1 MGFEPTRAEPN
12 GLAVHRLN
20 HSATSS
26 LAHVVT
32 SVHFGLVKSKFLW
45 ILTFQKTY
53 LFVWIVGC
61 HWMIGVTACLVTV
74 FYQHQWF
81 SGRMLACHAGGPGS
95 IPGWC
100 NFLYIF
106 ILTFFCIFHS
116 LNWLR
121 FSISRYVFNKS
132 LKKVRSE
139 QKKCI
144 YLILVIGESKFTARV
159 PSTLDHST
167 ETALDVEFQDAL
179 GGCMID
185 RYS

>member
-32 SVHFGLVKSKFLW
+32 SVHFELVKSKFLW

-53 LFVWIVGC
+53 FFVWIVGC

-121 FSISRYVFNKS
+121 FSISRYVFNKL

-139 QKKCI
+139 QKNVSTS
-144 YLILVIGESKFTARV
+144 YWSLVNQSSQGAINFRPFNWNSIGRWISRCFRWV
-159 PSTLDHST
+159 Y
-167 ETALDVEFQDAL
+167 
-179 GGCMID
+179 D
-185 RYS
+185 RQI